1 MRRIGVVDASV
12 ALAWCLGDEQD
23 ELAERVLAR
32 VAADGAAAPAH
43 WPMEVANGLWAAER
57 RGRIDRDD
65 AGRARRLLVDLDVE
79 IVPVE
84 LATAAGAVLDTAR
97 ELGLSVY
104 DATYLDLARFR
115 EVPLATLDAH
125 LADACRTAG
134 VPLAT

>member
-1 MRRIGVVDASV
+1 MIVVDASV

-23 ELAERVLAR
+23 ELAERVLTR

-65 AGRARRLLVDLDVE
+65 ADRARRLLVDLDVE

-97 ELGLSVY
+97 EHGLSVY

-115 EVPLATLDAH
+115 SVPLATLDAD
-125 LADACRTAG
+125 LSSACRAAG
-134 VPLAT
+134 VILAT

>member
-1 MRRIGVVDASV
+1 MIVVDASI

-32 VAADGAAAPAH
+32 VVTEAAAAPAH
-43 WPMEVANGLWAAER
+43 WPMEVANGMWAAER
-57 RGRIDRDD
+57 RGRLRPADSE
-65 AGRARRLLVDLDVE
+65 RARRLLGDLDIE

-84 LATAAGAVLDTAR
+84 LSTAMTAVLDTAR
-97 ELGLSVY
+97 DLGLSVY

-115 EVPLATLDAH
+115 GIALATLDED
-125 LADACRTAG
+125 LVRACRVSG

>member
-1 MRRIGVVDASV
+1 VIVVDASV

-23 ELAERVLAR
+23 ELAERVLAS

-43 WPMEVANGLWAAER
+43 WPMEVANGLWSAER
-57 RGRIDRDD
+57 RGRIGSDEAD
-65 AGRARRLLVDLDVE
+65 RARRLLVDLEVE

-84 LATAAGAVLDTAR
+84 LSTAAGTILGTAR

-115 EVPLATLDAH
+115 DVPLATLDAE
-125 LADACRTAG
+125 LARACRDAG
-134 VPLAT
+134 VTLAT